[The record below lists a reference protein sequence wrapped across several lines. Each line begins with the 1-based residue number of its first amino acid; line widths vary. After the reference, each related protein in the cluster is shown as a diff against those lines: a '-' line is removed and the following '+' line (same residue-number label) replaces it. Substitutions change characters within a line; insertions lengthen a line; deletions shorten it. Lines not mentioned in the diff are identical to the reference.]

1 MPRIFEFEGIKP
13 QIDPT
18 AYIAPGAVI
27 IGNVRIA
34 AGASVW
40 FNAVLRGDN
49 EIIEIG
55 ENSNVQDGAVIHTD
69 IGYPVKIEANVT
81 VGHTV
86 ILHGCH
92 LEAGCLIGMGATV
105 LNGAVISEGSLVGA
119 GALVTEGKTFE
130 PGQLIVGSP
139 ARAVRALDEGGKAIT
154 AGGSRFYTAN
164 SQRFAKSLKPV

>member
-1 MPRIFEFEGIKP
+1 MPRIFEFDGIKP

-49 EIIEIG
+49 EIIDIG
-55 ENSNVQDGAVIHTD
+55 ENSNVQDGAVVHTD
-69 IGYPVKIEANVT
+69 IGFPVKIEANVT

-92 LEAGCLIGMGATV
+92 LEEGCLIGMGATV
-105 LNGAVISEGSLVGA
+105 LNGAVISKGSLVGA

-139 ARAVRALDEGGKAIT
+139 ARAIRTLDEGSNH

>member
-1 MPRIFEFEGIKP
+1 M
-13 QIDPT
+13 
-18 AYIAPGAVI
+18 
-27 IGNVRIA
+27 
-34 AGASVW
+34 W

-49 EIIEIG
+49 EIIDIG
-55 ENSNVQDGAVIHTD
+55 ENSNVQDGAVVHTD
-69 IGYPVKIEANVT
+69 IGFPVKIEVNVT

-139 ARAVRALDEGGKAIT
+139 ARAIRALDEGGKAIT
-154 AGGSRFYTAN
+154 AWGSRFYTAN

>member
-1 MPRIFEFEGIKP
+1 MPRIFEFDGIKP

-18 AYIAPGAVI
+18 AYIAPGALI

-49 EIIEIG
+49 EIIDIG
-55 ENSNVQDGAVIHTD
+55 ENSNVQDGAVVHTD
-69 IGYPVKIEANVT
+69 IGFPVKIEANVT

-130 PGQLIVGSP
+130 PGQLTVSYTHLTLPTTTIV
-139 ARAVRALDEGGKAIT
+139 
-154 AGGSRFYTAN
+154 
-164 SQRFAKSLKPV
+164 

>member
-1 MPRIFEFEGIKP
+1 MPRIFEFDGIKP

-49 EIIEIG
+49 EIIDIG
-55 ENSNVQDGAVIHTD
+55 ENSNVQDGAVVHTD
-69 IGYPVKIEANVT
+69 IGFPVKIEANVT

-139 ARAVRALDEGGKAIT
+139 ARAIRALDEGGKAIT
-154 AGGSRFYTAN
+154 AGGSHFYTAN
-164 SQRFAKSLKPV
+164 GQRFAKSLKPV